1 MIELGGLDRGRVFY
15 LVWKKSNVLLVGNP
29 SFDEIVFD
37 GEVIHRVGGGI
48 YYSLKVLR
56 KIPLLDIDIIT
67 STDPYTFI
75 KLSSLTGIH
84 RINVYPSKT
93 AFYYKLIYRNGDRSL
108 YLLEKSNKLIESF
121 IDSRIY
127 DLAIVTPIYNE
138 VMSSLL
144 KKVWMQSEIVA
155 IDIQGFIRERD
166 YSGRIHYT
174 CNPDLYDLIDYADII
189 HMNIDEAIYFIKCL
203 GLKSLEELVAYDE
216 LLFIITDSWRPFYII
231 FDKQIL
237 MIKPIRVQGDET
249 GAGDTYLSAFSIYY
263 YLLRDITLAA
273 KYACSLTTQKI
284 LYSDI
289 KDINDLESY
298 MPREIKYVERISYHK
313 KE

>member
-1 MIELGGLDRGRVFY
+1 M
-15 LVWKKSNVLLVGNP
+15 WKKSNVLLIGNP

-37 GEVIHRVGGGI
+37 GKVIYRVGGGI
-48 YYSLKVLR
+48 YYSLKVLK

-67 STDPYTFI
+67 STDPYIFI
-75 KLSSLTGIH
+75 KLSSLTNTH
-84 RINVYPSKT
+84 RISIYPSKT
-93 AFYYKLIYRNGDRSL
+93 PFYYKLVYRDSDRVL
-108 YLLEKSNKLIESF
+108 YLLEKSNKLLESLMG
-121 IDSRIY
+121 SRIY

-138 VMSSLL
+138 VMTSLL

-155 IDIQGFIRERD
+155 IDIQGFIREKN
-166 YSGRIHYT
+166 YSGKIHYT
-174 CNPDLYDLIDYADII
+174 CSPVLYDLIDYADII
-189 HMNIDEAIYFIKCL
+189 HMNMDEATYFIKCL
-203 GLKSLEELVAYDE
+203 ELGSLEELIMYND
-216 LLFIITDSWRPFYII
+216 LLFIISDSWRPLYII

-263 YLLRDITLAA
+263 YLLRDVTLAA
-273 KYACSLTTQKI
+273 KYASSLTTQKI
-284 LYSDI
+284 LYGDI